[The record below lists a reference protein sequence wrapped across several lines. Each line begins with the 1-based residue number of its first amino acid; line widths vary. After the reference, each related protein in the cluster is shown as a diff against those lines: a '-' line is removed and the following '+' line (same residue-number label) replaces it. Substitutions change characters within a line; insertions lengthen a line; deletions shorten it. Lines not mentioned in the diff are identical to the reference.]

1 MIQEVPEGPKTGG
14 RLFFKHPA
22 VAAEYERWCREIER
36 AGERNAGIGLSS
48 ADVLRVHFTL
58 VDTFYGKREG
68 LGGIGPKSLHLL
80 LSAVGRQHTSCP
92 GDRVEDMVATLL
104 YGLVLNHPFH
114 DANKRT
120 AFLASMLLLYR
131 NGLVPKI
138 SEQQFE
144 DFVVSVAEKSFR
156 NLEKYK
162 RSFQGQDQAD
172 VLYIAHYIR
181 LSTRQSDRKD
191 YFITYR
197 ELATILRR
205 FGFDLAN
212 PSGNHIDVI
221 RTEGPY
227 SGSRVIHVGF
237 HGWSRQAAKTVIKD
251 IRRAT
256 ELDILNGVDSAAF
269 FRGEEPITNLL
280 AKYYEPLERLA
291 DR

>member
-1 MIQEVPEGPKTGG
+1 MH
-14 RLFFKHPA
+14 FKHAA
-22 VAAEYERWCREIER
+22 VAAEYERWCRELER
-36 AGERNAGIGLSS
+36 AGEKNQGIGLSS
-48 ADVLRVHFTL
+48 AEVLRVHFTL

-120 AFLASMLLLYR
+120 AFLASMLLIYQ
-131 NGLVPKI
+131 NALVPKVT
-138 SEQQFE
+138 EQQFE

-162 RSFQGQDQAD
+162 RSFADRDQAD
-172 VLYIAHYIR
+172 VLYISHYIR
-181 LSTRQSDRKD
+181 LATRQSDRKD
-191 YFITYR
+191 YVITYR
-197 ELATILRR
+197 ELATILSR
-205 FGFDLAN
+205 FGFDLTN
-212 PSGNHIDVI
+212 PSNNRIDVV
-221 RTEGPY
+221 RMEGPLA
-227 SGSRVIHVGF
+227 GTRVAHVGF
-237 HGWSRQAAKTVIKD
+237 HGWSKQAAKGVIRD

-269 FRGEEPITNLL
+269 FKGEEPITNLL

>member
-1 MIQEVPEGPKTGG
+1 MQ
-14 RLFFKHPA
+14 FKHAA
-22 VAAEYERWCREIER
+22 VAAEYERWCRELDR
-36 AGERNAGIGLSS
+36 VGEKNSEIGLS
-48 ADVLRVHFTL
+48 AAEVLRVHFTL

-68 LGGIGPKSLHLL
+68 LGGIGPKSLPLL
-80 LSAVGRQHTSCP
+80 LSSVGRQHNSCP

-131 NGLVPKI
+131 NGLVPRI

-162 RSFQGQDQAD
+162 RSFQGHDQAD

-181 LSTRQSDRKD
+181 LATRHSDRKD

-197 ELATILRR
+197 ELSTILRR
-205 FGFDLAN
+205 FGFDLDN
-212 PSGNHIDVI
+212 QSGGYIDVI
-221 RTEGPY
+221 RTEGRHA
-227 SGSRVIHVGF
+227 GTRVAHVGF
-237 HGWSRQAAKTVIKD
+237 NGWSRQAAKGVIRD

-269 FRGEEPITNLL
+269 FKGEEPITNLL

>member
-1 MIQEVPEGPKTGG
+1 MLLNMLSYVSFEP
-14 RLFFKHPA
+14 PA
-22 VAAEYERWCREIER
+22 GKLISIRTVR
-36 AGERNAGIGLSS
+36 AMSR
-48 ADVLRVHFTL
+48 R
-58 VDTFYGKREG
+58 
-68 LGGIGPKSLHLL
+68 PL
-80 LSAVGRQHTSCP
+80 LSAVGRQHNSCP

-131 NGLVPKI
+131 NALVPKI
-138 SEQQFE
+138 TEQQFE
-144 DFVVSVAEKSFR
+144 NFVVSVADKSFR
-156 NLEKYK
+156 NFEKFK

-197 ELATILRR
+197 ELATILSR
-205 FGFDLAN
+205 FGFDLSN
-212 PSGNHIDVI
+212 QSGGYIDVV
-221 RTEGPY
+221 RTEGKHA
-227 SGSRVIHVGF
+227 GTRVAHVGF
-237 HGWSRQAAKTVIKD
+237 NGWSRQAAKGVIRD

-269 FRGEEPITNLL
+269 FKGEEPITNLL

>member
-1 MIQEVPEGPKTGG
+1 MH
-14 RLFFKHPA
+14 FKHA
-22 VAAEYERWCREIER
+22 QVTAEYERWCRELER
-36 AGERNAGIGLSS
+36 IGEANRGVGLS
-48 ADVLRVHFTL
+48 AEEVLRVHFTL

-68 LGGIGPKSLHLL
+68 LGGIGPKSLPLL
-80 LSAVGRQHTSCP
+80 LSAVGRQHNSCP

-131 NGLVPKI
+131 NGIVPRI
-138 SEQQFE
+138 TEQQLE
-144 DFVVSVAEKSFR
+144 NFVVSVADKSFR
-156 NLEKYK
+156 NLEKFK
-162 RSFQGQDQAD
+162 RSFQGEDQSD

-181 LSTRQSDRKD
+181 LATRQSDRKD
-191 YFITYR
+191 YFVTYR

-205 FGFDLAN
+205 FGFDLDN
-212 PSGNHIDVI
+212 PSDNRIDVV
-221 RTEGPY
+221 RTEGRY
-227 SGSRVIHVGF
+227 AGSRVAHVGF

-269 FRGEEPITNLL
+269 FKGEEPITNLL

>member
-1 MIQEVPEGPKTGG
+1 
-14 RLFFKHPA
+14 
-22 VAAEYERWCREIER
+22 
-36 AGERNAGIGLSS
+36 
-48 ADVLRVHFTL
+48 
-58 VDTFYGKREG
+58 
-68 LGGIGPKSLHLL
+68 
-80 LSAVGRQHTSCP
+80 
-92 GDRVEDMVATLL
+92 MVATLL

-138 SEQQFE
+138 TEQQFE

-205 FGFDLAN
+205 FGFDLDN

-221 RTEGPY
+221 HTDGRHAGT
-227 SGSRVIHVGF
+227 RVIHVGF
-237 HGWSRQAAKTVIKD
+237 HGWSKQAAKVVIRD
-251 IRRAT
+251 IRQAT

-269 FRGEEPITNLL
+269 FKGEEPITNLL